1 MALRRVGAT
10 IGLADLARRASPR
23 SGRFAGNGCVPAM
36 SEIWAAEA
44 FRDVLRPPRCRAAS
58 RRGYFEVIKP
68 RRGDFEVGA
77 RTISKSRR
85 S

>member
-1 MALRRVGAT
+1 MGWRTWRGGRRRDRGVLLETDA
-10 IGLADLARRASPR
+10 
-23 SGRFAGNGCVPAM
+23 VPAM